1 MSKLAEGLVRERV
14 HPHVPEI
21 VPAIAAM
28 LIAIAATGC
37 STLMEP
43 DHADAALTEFEFG
56 PVGHPSLPRLKCDRQ
71 NSATAVG
78 GEHLR

>member
-43 DHADAALTEFEFG
+43 DHADAALTESNSG
-56 PVGHPSLPRLKCDRQ
+56 LSAIHRCQDLSVTGKIPQRQ
-71 NSATAVG
+71 LAGST
-78 GEHLR
+78 